1 MAGPGAQRCSPRYS
15 PSIPHHPYR
24 SSPSGNRYPP
34 MEIILNRKRAA
45 ARLRASILD
54 NRHPVFRRLFR
65 TRSFP
70 SNTRLIHNHLPCLEG
85 IEQTDPLVHP
95 PWQAENPRTTQN
107 ICATR
112 DGAGE
117 AFQQWADTCPPLS
130 MFLFTDGSRL
140 NSSDA
145 SAGAGW
151 YGYWGA
157 WKQESS
163 CGHLCLPKHEVFDAE
178 ATAAYEGL
186 KAAINSAQ
194 APYTQNLCLL
204 LDNQEVARQL
214 QGHPRGSSQQTIQAV
229 QEATDPSG
237 PPDARLSHPGSL
249 SFNKRYNTITY

>member
-1 MAGPGAQRCSPRYS
+1 
-15 PSIPHHPYR
+15 
-24 SSPSGNRYPP
+24 
-34 MEIILNRKRAA
+34 
-45 ARLRASILD
+45 
-54 NRHPVFRRLFR
+54 
-65 TRSFP
+65 
-70 SNTRLIHNHLPCLEG
+70 
-85 IEQTDPLVHP
+85 
-95 PWQAENPRTTQN
+95 
-107 ICATR
+107 
-112 DGAGE
+112 
-117 AFQQWADTCPPLS
+117 